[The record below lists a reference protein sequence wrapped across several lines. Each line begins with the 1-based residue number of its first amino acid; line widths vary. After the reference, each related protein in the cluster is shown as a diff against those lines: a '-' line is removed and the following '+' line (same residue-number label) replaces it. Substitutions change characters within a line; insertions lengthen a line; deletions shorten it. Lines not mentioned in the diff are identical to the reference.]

1 MPKSR
6 GGGGAKVVQQQPQ
19 RPRNLHRYKTE
30 LCRAWGENRNCKYGD
45 KCQVSTPLA
54 FVFSFCFHQIFA
66 SLKNDDTG
74 PLRRVRVHYTACWR
88 LNCPHWRRVHRY
100 TATPGACCP

>member
-54 FVFSFCFHQIFA
+54 SFFLFVSINLSQALKTMTQVPFA
-66 SLKNDDTG
+66 VCACTI
-74 PLRRVRVHYTACWR
+74 LRA
-88 LNCPHWRRVHRY
+88 
-100 TATPGACCP
+100 GF